1 LDKLLNER
9 MNCSKREGQPDL
21 IDSDSYYNTSGRRL
35 LPSASTTAMKRY
47 VWKYLPH
54 DNWSVV
60 QVFESGLSLENRPV
74 HLMHRNEGGDYQVTP
89 EEEKALK
96 EAGAIIY
103 ARNRYGQSLLHLS
116 CLNGNSLVVTC
127 ILDMN
132 ARKNGE
138 LHDVYWKDNSGNTPL
153 ILAVRQ
159 NNCSCVGVLLSYGID
174 ADEGIDQVGKTP
186 LTLASSCGYAKIC
199 SLLLENGADIN
210 KTDSSGMTA
219 LTCAVAES
227 NLEIVNTLLC
237 NGAVPDH
244 PDNHRQTLLLA
255 VEKGNTFILQA
266 LLKSGC
272 DPSGGIDVTRT
283 YSYHTD
289 HPLISACV
297 QSKVDAALTLIAH
310 GANVEARDI
319 KGNRVVHYACK
330 SGSPMFLVACLK
342 RGARVN
348 IPDEHGDYPINI
360 LSRKGYTSCLECF
373 LCYSKM
379 DYSNAEGKTPIQLA
393 VEHQWTAAVQLLL
406 DNGSESDDCDK
417 NGTTV
422 VMSASALGNMDILR
436 ILMADLR
443 LFGKEHLAKELNRT
457 NYKNENALSMAI
469 TNKRENIALQ
479 LIANGANVNHS
490 LLSDTLEKC
499 PLVLCA
505 KHNCC
510 KVVKAILGHKDFR
523 HKKLRYDI
531 TIGSYCWWY
540 GPSIVLAVD
549 TAVKN
554 GMSEIVRE
562 FILCGYKTST
572 RHLRDILSSNFVYR
586 DSKLPT
592 VKVLVDHGNINI
604 CDDDNQQAQPVVL
617 AVRAGAI
624 ETSCYLVSKGADP
637 LFDCGHGSALN
648 TLSTFIEEQRDAQDE
663 DKQRMLTLKKTW
675 ENMRF
680 SKY

>member
-1 LDKLLNER
+1 
-9 MNCSKREGQPDL
+9 
-21 IDSDSYYNTSGRRL
+21 
-35 LPSASTTAMKRY
+35 
-47 VWKYLPH
+47 
-54 DNWSVV
+54 
-60 QVFESGLSLENRPV
+60 
-74 HLMHRNEGGDYQVTP
+74 
-89 EEEKALK
+89 
-96 EAGAIIY
+96 
-103 ARNRYGQSLLHLS
+103 
-116 CLNGNSLVVTC
+116 VTC

-199 SLLLENGADIN
+199 SLLLENGANIN

-297 QSKVDAALTLIAH
+297 QSKVDAALTLIAY

-319 KGNRVVHYACK
+319 KGNHVVHYACK

-342 RGARVN
+342 RGGGLGLIFLMSTVITQLIFCPEKD
-348 IPDEHGDYPINI
+348 IPPVSNV
-360 LSRKGYTSCLECF
+360 F

-422 VMSASALGNMDILR
+422 VMSASAVGNMDILR

-479 LIANGANVNHS
+479 LIENGANVNHS

-510 KVVKAILGHKDFR
+510 KVVKAILGHKDWSP
-523 HKKLRYDI
+523 L
-531 TIGSYCWWY
+531 
-540 GPSIVLAVD
+540 
-549 TAVKN
+549 
-554 GMSEIVRE
+554 
-562 FILCGYKTST
+562 
-572 RHLRDILSSNFVYR
+572 
-586 DSKLPT
+586 
-592 VKVLVDHGNINI
+592 
-604 CDDDNQQAQPVVL
+604 
-617 AVRAGAI
+617 
-624 ETSCYLVSKGADP
+624 DP
-637 LFDCGHGSALN
+637 DRPPLWKAPAL
-648 TLSTFIEEQRDAQDE
+648 
-663 DKQRMLTLKKTW
+663 
-675 ENMRF
+675 
-680 SKY
+680 